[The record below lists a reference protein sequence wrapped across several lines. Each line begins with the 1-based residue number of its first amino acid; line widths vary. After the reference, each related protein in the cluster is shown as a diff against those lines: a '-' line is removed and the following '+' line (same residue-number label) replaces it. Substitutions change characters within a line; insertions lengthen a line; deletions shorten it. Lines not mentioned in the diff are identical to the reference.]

1 MRNAGA
7 WGSRAG
13 RHRIPQIILG
23 RNEWSGIKFGV
34 FGLAKPKLPITEEQ
48 RDWIDRSFVRL
59 GSLVGAHRLF
69 EAELM
74 LPTPEHFPDRY
85 DRSEAALQRMF
96 HRIAARMHVNPAEV
110 KVTLFASEDDLT
122 NSLVPFYSSRGSGA
136 AGLYHHDP
144 SSKQRISI
152 DEFQMKDPMTLV
164 AVIAH
169 ELGHVILLRRELV
182 DREEADMEPLNDL
195 LTVFLG
201 FGIFTANAAFRFEQH
216 QDGRSQ
222 GCSARRLGYL
232 SEEQF
237 GYALA
242 RFAYER
248 EDAKPKWPSFLS
260 TNIKSFMKRSG
271 AWLTANRAPR
281 LLSGR

>member
-1 MRNAGA
+1 
-7 WGSRAG
+7 
-13 RHRIPQIILG
+13 
-23 RNEWSGIKFGV
+23 
-34 FGLAKPKLPITEEQ
+34 
-48 RDWIDRSFVRL
+48 
-59 GSLVGAHRLF
+59 
-69 EAELM
+69 
-74 LPTPEHFPDRY
+74 
-85 DRSEAALQRMF
+85 
-96 HRIAARMHVNPAEV
+96 MHVNPAEAEV
-110 KVTLFASEDDLT
+110 ALFASEDDLT

-136 AGLYHHDP
+136 AGLYHHEP

-152 DEFQMKDPMTLV
+152 DEFQMKDPMLV

-169 ELGHVILLRRELV
+169 ELEHVILLRPELV
-182 DREEADMEPLNDL
+182 DQEEADMEPLNDL

-216 QDGRSQ
+216 QDARSQ
-222 GCSARRLGYL
+222 GWSARRLGYL

-248 EDAKPKWPSFLS
+248 EDAKPKWSSLLS

-271 AWLTANRAPR
+271 AWLSANQAPR